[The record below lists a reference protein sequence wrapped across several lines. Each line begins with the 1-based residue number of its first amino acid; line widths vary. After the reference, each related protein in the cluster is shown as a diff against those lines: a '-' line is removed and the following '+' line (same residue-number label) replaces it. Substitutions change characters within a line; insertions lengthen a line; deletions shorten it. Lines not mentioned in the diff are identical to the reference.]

1 MTSGAHMYLP
11 LYVCVCSACNR
22 VILLATAVNGKF
34 SMKTDEYILNLV
46 FNMFVCYT
54 IAFFMLLP
62 TVTSFLSVA
71 LFPMQRVIW
80 LWLILFVA
88 ACISWF
94 ILLTVSLE
102 QFCEGQRQTHTKV
115 CQAFSK
121 FVATLLKYLDGTSLF
136 SLHCT
141 SLHFRSQ
148 HFKTLFFWLFRQICI
163 ILHARNTSKEIAC
176 KLKIDFRHIS
186 MLRKIFF
193 EVLKVICII
202 YCLCCCCCCSWQL
215 QSSISAL
222 ESHKTFYRGNRPYK
236 KNNNNC

>member
-1 MTSGAHMYLP
+1 MCT
-11 LYVCVCSACNR
+11 N
-22 VILLATAVNGKF
+22 
-34 SMKTDEYILNLV
+34 
-46 FNMFVCYT
+46 
-54 IAFFMLLP
+54 AFFMLFSM
-62 TVTSFLSVA
+62 VTSFLSS
-71 LFPMQRVIW
+71 
-80 LWLILFVA
+80 LIMTFSLC
-88 ACISWF
+88 CIFWF

-102 QFCEGQRQTHTKV
+102 QFCEGQRQTHTNV
-115 CQAFSK
+115 CRAFSK

-148 HFKTLFFWLFRQICI
+148 HFKTFFFWLFRQICI

-202 YCLCCCCCCSWQL
+202 YCRCCAIAVLGNCSRVYQHSKVIKPFTEAIDL
-215 QSSISAL
+215 IKGIITIASASNL
-222 ESHKTFYRGNRPYK
+222 PKI
-236 KNNNNC
+236 